1 MGNSIEW
8 IGKVPNGW
16 NLNRIQNCIQ
26 EVKIKNNPIQ
36 TTQVLS
42 LVKDKGVLLYE
53 NKGNQGNKAK
63 EDVSEYKLA
72 YPNTMIVNSMNI
84 LIGAV
89 GISDYFGC
97 VSPVYYVFK
106 EKDNSDIRFINYI
119 FNTREFQKELRKY
132 ANGILEIRLRVSAA
146 DIFKRL
152 IALPSK
158 AEQHR
163 IADFLDMKCN
173 EIDGLIEDIE
183 EQICIL
189 EDYKRA
195 VITETMFSE
204 ECDCTK
210 LKYVGSFQNG
220 MNFTSK
226 VSDNEI
232 PFLGVGDFQ
241 NNMVL
246 SGREAFS
253 SITLLLRNG
262 KVQAKYK
269 DDLKKKML
277 YFSNVEIIEPTGIKW
292 SSIRFQR
299 NNQTYRMLV
308 SICQLIIEGML
319 ITTDSGDYRL
329 ASFVDEQRMCRLYE
343 KFILEYYSRHYP
355 ELSVS
360 ASQIPWSLDDGI
372 GTMLP
377 VMQSDIHLQRG
388 NTVLIIDAKYYSHTT
403 QSQFDKHTIHSNNL
417 YQIFT
422 YVKNRS
428 YQFGEEKNTVSGM
441 LLYAKTEE
449 EIQPDNVY
457 QMHGSQISV
466 KTLDLNQPFAEIANQ
481 MDRIVE
487 SHFSGLTKTY

>member
-1 MGNSIEW
+1 MNPKMKSAIEK
-8 IGKVPNGW
+8 ITLNDATFSNEVIEPTYVNFFYGKNGAGKSTIARTFKANDERLQW
-16 NLNRIQNCIQ
+16 QAGKASTDYDVLVYDTDFINANLRT
-26 EVKIKNNPIQ
+26 IKNRLAHKRVLTCDFDELSENNLLNQILK
-36 TTQVLS
+36 TTV
-42 LVKDKGVLLYE
+42 
-53 NKGNQGNKAK
+53 
-63 EDVSEYKLA
+63 
-72 YPNTMIVNSMNI
+72 
-84 LIGAV
+84 
-89 GISDYFGC
+89 
-97 VSPVYYVFK
+97 
-106 EKDNSDIRFINYI
+106 
-119 FNTREFQKELRKY
+119 
-132 ANGILEIRLRVSAA
+132 
-146 DIFKRL
+146 
-152 IALPSK
+152 
-158 AEQHR
+158 
-163 IADFLDMKCN
+163 
-173 EIDGLIEDIE
+173 
-183 EQICIL
+183 
-189 EDYKRA
+189 
-195 VITETMFSE
+195 
-204 ECDCTK
+204 
-210 LKYVGSFQNG
+210 
-220 MNFTSK
+220 
-226 VSDNEI
+226 
-232 PFLGVGDFQ
+232 
-241 NNMVL
+241 
-246 SGREAFS
+246 
-253 SITLLLRNG
+253 TLLLRNG

-487 SHFSGLTKTY
+487 SHFSGLAKKY